1 MMGTSTRSGAASG
14 SRMSTSVLDLPAPL
28 ATRLRRPGWRDPRLL
43 IGLAMVAG
51 SVALGSWVVQEAQRT
66 TGVYVAR
73 DALTPGSDVTGEEL
87 AVAQVRLPAGELE
100 RYVTVADGV
109 PDGTVALRV
118 VAPGELVPRGALG
131 DAGALDVR
139 PVPVTVD
146 EAPSDDVVAGAQ
158 VDLWEVPARGPEVG
172 AAATEPRE
180 LATALTVA
188 QVSRP
193 EGAFVTGGT
202 TVVHVLVPGELLPEV
217 LAAVGGE
224 GSVHVVHV
232 PGTGG

>member
-1 MMGTSTRSGAASG
+1 
-14 SRMSTSVLDLPAPL
+14 MSTSVLDLPAPL

-43 IGLAMVAG
+43 VGLAMVAG

-73 DALTPGSDVTGEEL
+73 EALTPGAGVGADGL

-100 RYVTVADGV
+100 QYLTVAEGV
-109 PDGTVALRV
+109 PEGAVALRV

-131 DAGALDVR
+131 DADSLELR

-146 EAPSDDVVAGAQ
+146 EAPSAQVVAGAQ
-158 VDLWEVPARGPEVG
+158 VDLWEVPAAPTGSDASAE
-172 AAATEPRE
+172 APRE
-180 LATALTVA
+180 LASALTVA

-202 TVVHVLVPGELLPEV
+202 TVVHVLVPSDLLPEV
-217 LAAVGGE
+217 LAAVGGD

>member
-1 MMGTSTRSGAASG
+1 
-14 SRMSTSVLDLPAPL
+14 MSTSVLDLPAPV

-73 DALTPGSDVTGEEL
+73 DALTPGSGVVRGEL
-87 AVAQVRLPAGELE
+87 AVAQVRLPAGELA
-100 RYVTVADGV
+100 RYVTVADGI
-109 PDGTVALRV
+109 PDGAVALRV
-118 VAPGELVPRGALG
+118 VASGELVPRAALG
-131 DAGALDVR
+131 DAEALDVR
-139 PVPVTVD
+139 PVPITVD
-146 EAPSDDVVAGAQ
+146 ETPPEDVVAGAQ
-158 VDLWEVPARGPEVG
+158 VDLWEVPAAGTG
-172 AAATEPRE
+172 TDTAAVEPRE
-180 LATALTVA
+180 LASALTVA

-202 TVVHVLVPGELLPEV
+202 TVVHVLVPGDLLPEV

-232 PGTGG
+232 PGTGR